1 MRLVAGL
8 YHACGGGK
16 GKAAAR
22 SAAHDTYD
30 AQQAKYEREARD
42 RAQRKAEERAAKDAR
57 VEAERAR
64 LAQAKADK
72 EKAKMKAKGVK
83 RPPFN
88 FEAEKPKIMAAVGT
102 GTQSAQALINALQ
115 HVNRDKESV
124 TTNERVQACL
134 AKAKA
139 DRKIVVRYIQ
149 LVENDPSG
157 DFIGTLLATNEQ
169 VLTALQLYDRMS
181 KPIELDSDDE
191 HIQQAKEDAY
201 RQGLNVPQGPGDAA
215 SIRSKLSAFDLQDR
229 EVDKLQERQR
239 RRVQRVNSSRVHPD
253 LQDLAFGAQPSAST
267 SRAAGEEDY
276 NHGSLSEYSDSDYLS
291 SDGEIPPASKGAP
304 PTSASSSAGLALP
317 GVGAKG
323 YAAYVSDGAGQR
335 GLLEEGEDEED
346 DPFGDGHAA
355 ETPALGSEERR
366 FDWKEI

>member
-1 MRLVAGL
+1 MSFPLPPSADREFKDDPSMRLVAGL

-16 GKAAAR
+16 GKASAR

-30 AQQAKYEREARD
+30 AKQAQYEREARD
-42 RAQRKAEERAAKDAR
+42 RATRKQEERAAKDAR
-57 VEAERAR
+57 LEAERAR
-64 LAQAKADK
+64 LAQLKADK
-72 EKAKMKAKGVK
+72 EKAKSKGKPGVK

-88 FEAEKPKIMAAVGT
+88 FEVEKPKIMGAVGQ

-115 HVNRDKESV
+115 HVNREKESV

-139 DRKIVVRYIQ
+139 DRKQVVRYIQ

-169 VLTALQLYDRMS
+169 VLTALELYDRMS

-191 HIQQAKEDAY
+191 HIQQAKDDAY
-201 RQGLNVPQGPGDAA
+201 RQGLHVPPGVDDAG

-229 EVDKLQERQR
+229 EVDKLQDRQR

-253 LQDLAFGAQPSAST
+253 LQDLAFGA
-267 SRAAGEEDY
+267 
-276 NHGSLSEYSDSDYLS
+276 
-291 SDGEIPPASKGAP
+291 GA
-304 PTSASSSAGLALP
+304 
-317 GVGAKG
+317 
-323 YAAYVSDGAGQR
+323 R
-335 GLLEEGEDEED
+335 
-346 DPFGDGHAA
+346 
-355 ETPALGSEERR
+355 
-366 FDWKEI
+366 